1 MREAGGLLTGI
12 GVDLCAVSRME
23 RAIARAGF
31 LNRVYTEQERAALEQ
46 KGRGRA
52 QSAAAMFAAK
62 EAVAKALGT
71 GFAGGVE
78 PWVIEVTHGEHGA
91 PGIRLHGDA
100 LARLEEIG
108 GGRVLLSL
116 THEGDMSMAFAVIE
130 GCGPGP
136 GAE

>member
-1 MREAGGLLTGI
+1 MREGSGPLAGV

-23 RAIARAGF
+23 RALEKPGF
-31 LNRVYTEQERAALEQ
+31 LARVFAPQERAYLEE

-71 GFAGGVE
+71 GMSGGVCFE
-78 PWVIEVTHGEHGA
+78 QIEVTHDALGA
-91 PGIRLHGDA
+91 PCVQLCGAAQERLMA
-100 LARLEEIG
+100 LG

-116 THEGDMSMAFAVIE
+116 SHEGDMAMAFAVIE
-130 GCGPGP
+130 AGGERP
-136 GAE
+136 